1 VRGPPVGTSGIS
13 VDESKILVFG
23 REISMVERT
32 TIAGD
37 EAFA

>member
-1 VRGPPVGTSGIS
+1 VGPFGIS

-23 REISMVERT
+23 REISMAD

-37 EAFA
+37 DAPVSR